1 MPEVLIEYAATAWKA
16 MMASSDPLPSL
27 PNDLVRSISVLP
39 SYIVNRGAQN
49 RGEPPRIGNPSVP
62 SAWRVAPPVQ

>member
-27 PNDLVRSISVLP
+27 PNDLVRSSSVLP
-39 SYIVNRGAQN
+39 SYIVNRGAQK
-49 RGEPPRIGNPSVP
+49 GG
-62 SAWRVAPPVQ
+62 ATPVLGPHMR